1 MVTPRKTVEMTIG
14 ITEAL
19 GRRTWTVGGDLLGEK
34 TMGLVLL
41 QFRERPTEV
50 IQAASTSTGL
60 CICLYRTMSS
70 AYMISLELR
79 ERGIIGQRIQID
91 RKE

>member
-19 GRRTWTVGGDLLGEK
+19 GRRTWTVGGDLLWER
-34 TMGLVLL
+34 TMSLVLL

-50 IQAASTSTGL
+50 SQAAT
-60 CICLYRTMSS
+60 
-70 AYMISLELR
+70 
-79 ERGIIGQRIQID
+79 
-91 RKE
+91 